1 MATSQVTIPQEQI
14 ADFCIKHHIRKLSVF
29 GSVLR
34 DDFRPDSD
42 VDVLVEF
49 EPDYH
54 ATLLDLGG
62 IQMELSDLLGRF
74 VDLKTS
80 GFIHESILPMVIA
93 SMQVEYERN

>member
-42 VDVLVEF
+42 VDVLVQF
-49 EPDYH
+49 ERDYH

-80 GFIHESILPMVIA
+80 GFSHESILPMVIA